1 MKIAK
6 LKIKN
11 LFGISEF
18 EADGRSIELL
28 GANGT
33 GKTSVLDSI
42 RLALTN
48 SSDREYIVK
57 NGEKEGEIFVEL
69 DNGIEIKRKP
79 RTNMTDY
86 KSVKENGK
94 EVQSP
99 EKFLNSLFSE
109 MQLDPIKF
117 IALDSKEQNRILLEL
132 IEYDWDMKKIEEW
145 FGEVPPGVDYSK
157 TILEV
162 LKQIASEDGYYYTQ
176 RRKLNAEIKA
186 DEHIVEEMVR
196 SIPENFNAAK
206 WRSVDLGELYTK
218 VEQARQENAKI
229 EKADILKSS
238 YEAKIASFKS
248 EKEEEIA
255 QYKQQIFD
263 EKTAQ
268 QAKISSLEAELTA
281 AKERLSKIGEN
292 ESERIAVAEANYE
305 TKISKFNEELKAFE
319 GFVGKPKQNVDA
331 LLAEANAAKQMQSH
345 LSEYDRMTSFNEKIS
360 ELRAKSE
367 EFTAKIEL
375 ARTLPAQILAEAK
388 LPLSNMSTDGDCVL
402 IDSLPVSNLSE
413 GEKLQLCVDVAVKN
427 NKGLQIVLIDGVEKL
442 SIVNRE
448 ALFDRCKKANVQF
461 IATRTTDDKDLTVI
475 EL

>member
-33 GKTSVLDSI
+33 GKTSVLDAL

-48 SSDREYIVK
+48 SSDREFVVK
-57 NGEKEGEIFVEL
+57 NGEKEGEIFVEF

-117 IALDSKEQNRILLEL
+117 IALDTKEQNRILLEL
-132 IEYDWDMKKIEEW
+132 IEYDWDLKKIEEW
-145 FGEVPPGVDYSK
+145 FGEIPPGVDYSK

-176 RRKLNAEIKA
+176 RRKINADIKA
-186 DEHIVEEMVR
+186 DEHVVEEMVR
-196 SIPENFNAAK
+196 SIPEGFNAEK
-206 WRSVDLGELYTK
+206 WRKYDLAETYAT
-218 VEQARQENAKI
+218 VERARQENAKI
-229 EKADILKSS
+229 EKAELLKSNYDAKIAS
-238 YEAKIASFKS
+238 FASEKETEIAKIKQELLNEKTTQEAKIASLK
-248 EKEEEIA
+248 
-255 QYKQQIFD
+255 
-263 EKTAQ
+263 
-268 QAKISSLEAELTA
+268 AELKA
-281 AKERLSKIGEN
+281 AEERLSKIGEN
-292 ESERIAVAEANYE
+292 EADKIQVADANYKA
-305 TKISKFNEELKAFE
+305 KIAEYNEELKSFE
-319 GFVGKPKQNVDA
+319 AYIGKSKQNVEK
-331 LLAEANAAKQMQSH
+331 LLAEANAAKEMQTH
-345 LSEYDRMTSFNEKIS
+345 LTEYDRMTEFNKRIAEF
-360 ELRAKSE
+360 RAKSD
-367 EFTAKIEL
+367 EFTSKIEL

-388 LPLSNMSTDGDCVL
+388 LPLDNMTTDGDSVL
-402 IDSLPVSNLSE
+402 IGNLPVSNLSE

-442 SIVNRE
+442 SVVNRE
-448 ALFDRCKKANVQF
+448 ALFERCKKANVQF